1 MVLKCTS
8 GLMENLKLFLFINLL
23 RFEINKGCL
32 HSQAHLLY
40 YLGVVGLNKS
50 NVECDIPP
58 EAAGG
63 VRTVLCGKHHCRLH
77 ALSEQTHGILQ
88 WQFEVLNRYTLS
100 ILKNF
105 DSKKLS
111 FQDVY

>member
-1 MVLKCTS
+1 
-8 GLMENLKLFLFINLL
+8 MENLKLFLLITLF
-23 RFEINKGCL
+23 RFEINMSCL
-32 HSQAHLLY
+32 LSQAHLLY

-50 NVECDIPP
+50 NVECDITP

-63 VRTVLCGKHHCRLH
+63 MRTVLDGKHHCRL
-77 ALSEQTHGILQ
+77 QTRGILQ
-88 WQFEVLNRYTLS
+88 WQFDVLNRYTLS

-111 FQDVY
+111 FQDVYKNVKESD